1 MDNFILNAILAGV
14 GIALITGLLGCFV
27 VWKKMA
33 YFGDSLSHS
42 AVLGIGVG
50 LYLGINYNISIIFII
65 LIFALLLSY
74 LQNRSSFSNDTL
86 LGILAHGSLSI
97 GIIFISMSKNTNFNL
112 EAILFGD
119 ILVVS
124 KLEIYSIYLIAILVY
139 VLIICNWKSLLLN
152 IINKD
157 LAKSQ
162 NINNFKMDLILTS
175 LMALV
180 IAVSIQIIG
189 VLLIISMLI
198 IPASTAKQLVNNPR
212 NMVII
217 STIIAILTLLAG
229 ILLSYNFDIPS
240 GPAIIMVNFVLFLI
254 VTLVKKV

>member
-42 AVLGIGVG
+42 AVLGIGIG